1 MNSSRLLGFLSLAGL
16 LFLVLMYLWVPAAKT
31 SKTLVLAV
39 FILVCVL
46 GMMAAGYP
54 HHCLRLLNRERE
66 KSEPSGHHPVCSEFE
81 THTFTLQG
89 KRYCAGCSG
98 LFLGGALAILWCL
111 FYYLYGFSS
120 PILFWAGVLAVFLAL
135 MQLNYLKIDRAPV
148 KFLSNLVLVT
158 GSVMILVGIL
168 EFKANLSPYF
178 LVLIALWI
186 YTRTTISARD
196 HDLICRQCSI
206 PACPYR

>member
-1 MNSSRLLGFLSLAGL
+1 
-16 LFLVLMYLWVPAAKT
+16 
-31 SKTLVLAV
+31 
-39 FILVCVL
+39 
-46 GMMAAGYP
+46 
-54 HHCLRLLNRERE
+54 
-66 KSEPSGHHPVCSEFE
+66 
-81 THTFTLQG
+81 
-89 KRYCAGCSG
+89 
-98 LFLGGALAILWCL
+98 
-111 FYYLYGFSS
+111 
-120 PILFWAGVLAVFLAL
+120 VFLAL

-168 EFKANLSPYF
+168 EFKPNLSPYF
-178 LVLIALWI
+178 LVLIGLWI